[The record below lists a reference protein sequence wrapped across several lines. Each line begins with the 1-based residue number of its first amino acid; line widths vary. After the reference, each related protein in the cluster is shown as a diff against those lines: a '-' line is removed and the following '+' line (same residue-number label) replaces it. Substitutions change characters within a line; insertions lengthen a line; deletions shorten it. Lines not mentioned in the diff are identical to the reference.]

1 VNVVDSSG
9 WLEYL
14 ADDPGADLFAPPL
27 EDTANLIVPEICML
41 EVARVVFRERGEHA
55 ALQAL
60 SLMEQAQIVRL
71 DVSLMLHAA
80 YLGQVHKLPLADSVV
95 LATGRTHGA
104 VVWTQDTDF
113 EGLEG
118 VKFFP
123 KQQKKT

>member
-14 ADDPGADLFAPPL
+14 VDGPGADHFAPAI
-27 EDTANLIVPEICML
+27 EDTDGLLVPEICLL

-60 SLMEQAQIVRL
+60 ALMKQAQVVGL
-71 DVSLMLHAA
+71 DVPMMLHAA
-80 YLGQVHKLPLADSVV
+80 YLGQIHKLPLADSVIM
-95 LATGRTHGA
+95 ATGRTHGA
-104 VVWTQDTDF
+104 TVWTQDTDF

-123 KQQKKT
+123 KQK

>member
-14 ADDPGADLFAPPL
+14 VDGPGADLFAAVI
-27 EDTANLIVPEICML
+27 EDTGGLLVPEICLL

-55 ALQAL
+55 AFQAL
-60 SLMEQAQIVRL
+60 ALMKRAQVIGL
-71 DVSLMLHAA
+71 DVPMMLHAA

-104 VVWTQDTDF
+104 VVWTQDSDF
-113 EGLEG
+113 KGLEG
-118 VKFFP
+118 VKFFS
-123 KQQKKT
+123 KQNQK